1 VLAGNR
7 PLSPALTV
15 PPQPQ
20 ACTFQPHQRERVVL
34 YRQARVIECGEFADL
49 ALLSELVQMLEG
61 ALLVDQVFRL
71 RDRGSAS
78 TAC

>member
-1 VLAGNR
+1 
-7 PLSPALTV
+7 
-15 PPQPQ
+15 
-20 ACTFQPHQRERVVL
+20 VVL